1 VRFVITD
8 RNSYRPLA
16 TSLLMIE
23 QIRKLHPTE
32 FEWRGANA
40 REPGLL
46 TIERHGGTKDLKAA
60 VDNGTV
66 AELLK
71 KWEQDQATFLK
82 RRAPYL
88 LYQ

>member
-1 VRFVITD
+1 
-8 RNSYRPLA
+8 
-16 TSLLMIE
+16 MIE
-23 QIRKLHPTE
+23 QIRRLHPTE
-32 FEWRGANA
+32 FEWRGANN

-60 VDNGTV
+60 IDAGKV

-71 KWEQDQATFLK
+71 KWEQDQATFRA

-88 LYQ
+88 LYK